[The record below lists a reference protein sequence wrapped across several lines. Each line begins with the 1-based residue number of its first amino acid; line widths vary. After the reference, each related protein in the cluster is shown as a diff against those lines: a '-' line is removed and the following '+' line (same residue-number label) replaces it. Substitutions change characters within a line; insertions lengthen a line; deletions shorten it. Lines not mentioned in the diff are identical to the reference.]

1 MDKSPKGKKCEGMEG
16 LIKEAKG
23 LIREKPERDVEISA
37 AIAQACFDFLP
48 TRARLDLAGWADRD
62 IFSHE

>member
-1 MDKSPKGKKCEGMEG
+1 YLHQLRAKLDMMLAREG
-16 LIKEAKG
+16 
-23 LIREKPERDVEISA
+23 RS

-48 TRARLDLAGWADRD
+48 QRAKLDLMGWNEQD

>member
-1 MDKSPKGKKCEGMEG
+1 MYEILVQRLEREG
-16 LIKEAKG
+16 
-23 LIREKPERDVEISA
+23 RT

-48 TRARLDLAGWADRD
+48 TRSLLDIAGWADRD